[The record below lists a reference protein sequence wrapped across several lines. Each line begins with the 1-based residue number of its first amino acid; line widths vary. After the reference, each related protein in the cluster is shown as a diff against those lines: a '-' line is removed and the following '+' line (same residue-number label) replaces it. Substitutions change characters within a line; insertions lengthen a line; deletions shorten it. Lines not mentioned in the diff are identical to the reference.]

1 MMFIDDVDQ
10 NDMTK
15 FSSQLPL
22 GNSAMSNMSPAKS
35 TVLMDSEARKAS
47 AEPPTPILSAEIQA
61 NKKMRVSV
69 KKNIDGDH

>member
-1 MMFIDDVDQ
+1 
-10 NDMTK
+10 
-15 FSSQLPL
+15 
-22 GNSAMSNMSPAKS
+22 MSNMSPAKS

-69 KKNIDGDH
+69 KKNIDGTFSPTS